1 MVRFCF
7 FCWKVSFLP
16 CVPEVLCG
24 LTIVFARLLGL
35 HADSDWTCQRYT
47 FMLVMMFCNGILSKI
62 GWTTSWRC
70 PVWFLLL
77 PFSYYYPLF
86 PPKKKSDAE
95 KADIVRAE
103 LEQFLAEHGQ
113 MPSQHADLPSSRSLY
128 AKLKKLKLLHLLK
141 HDWRRGVCDDTLKFY
156 DLHGRIPRRQNM
168 STDEQRAEDALARR
182 WDRLLEQK
190 ASLPDELLNEY
201 QRIFVAADVEVD
213 DGHLAVCVAVS
224 EFLDRT
230 RRLPKRQVGDSAEK
244 QAEDALAQRWDRLMA
259 EKASVSEEL
268 LSSYNAIFGA
278 AEMEVDDGHL
288 AICVAVSDF
297 FETTHRLPKRQVG
310 DSDEKRAEDAL
321 ARRWDRFMA
330 EKASVSED
338 LLSSYNAIF
347 GAAEMEV
354 DDGHLAI
361 CVAVSE
367 FFDTTH
373 RLPKRQVGDSDEKR
387 AEDALARRWD
397 RLMAEKASVSEEL
410 LSSYNA
416 IFGAAEMEVDDGRLA
431 ICVAVSEFFDTTHR
445 LPKRQVGDSA
455 EKQAEDALARR
466 WDRLMAEKASVSEDL
481 LSSYSAIFGAAEME
495 VDDAPRAACIA
506 VHDFFLEAQR
516 LPRRFDSITDANR
529 AEDVLARRWHR
540 LVACPPAAN
549 SELMGQFA
557 EIFTANGEAWNAAVE
572 SGLATFLDEV
582 SVVELFHRCVALQED
597 AVQRY
602 SGSAVQEFRAACVA
616 WVLKQYG
623 VGCQELE
630 GLSLD
635 GLDDLDD
642 TRAFRA
648 ELQSYVARTG
658 SLPPAVGAGR
668 SAEEKRLHAG
678 LVQVRKRRF
687 AAVRRDRAGR
697 IIDYAAALQETQL
710 VAWEAVPEF
719 GPFLWNPRHA
729 AVFNA
734 VQQCLLDTGELPA
747 RGPKSP
753 TDALAQ
759 QVRRIRQKTLLPGNQ
774 RMRSAEQQYWE
785 KHFPQIWSTRQMKD
799 YYIPGGQ
806 LQNADSRR
814 VFYRTPL
821 SAGMLAC
828 ELCGFN
834 CDNQLD
840 FVKHLRDEHLPAP
853 ADAAAH
859 ELGRCEEE
867 YRKRMVFHEEQ
878 SGPFPVPGEQIR
890 RGVGCY
896 AFHQTHSRKAH
907 EARERKLESCVI
919 CARSCWLE
927 DMERLKLFVDAE
939 KAAVEE
945 PGGDG
950 PGVEADDDSDSDDGE
965 KKHGWQVHEV
975 SKQKVHWLHRKVFD
989 VRRYEKLWPSIP
1001 KEELLGSCVSH
1012 PSGTYEDGVPWKW
1025 LLNTKV
1031 LPEKVTSATV
1041 SFACSDCVRA
1051 VTGKQPRMPKYA
1063 LANSLW
1069 IGRYPNVFKHQGK
1082 PLSPMTFLLLSLG
1095 RTVVQKIIAE
1105 PHKTR
1110 PVKEKQKGI
1119 RANTIAFPQ
1128 AQLHE
1133 LATAHLPPLP
1143 AEAQRFLSQTISI
1156 ALVGCT
1162 PEAGTC
1168 VLIFCVCG
1176 E

>member
-1 MVRFCF
+1 M
-7 FCWKVSFLP
+7 
-16 CVPEVLCG
+16 
-24 LTIVFARLLGL
+24 
-35 HADSDWTCQRYT
+35 
-47 FMLVMMFCNGILSKI
+47 
-62 GWTTSWRC
+62 
-70 PVWFLLL
+70 
-77 PFSYYYPLF
+77 
-86 PPKKKSDAE
+86 
-95 KADIVRAE
+95 
-103 LEQFLAEHGQ
+103 
-113 MPSQHADLPSSRSLY
+113 
-128 AKLKKLKLLHLLK
+128 
-141 HDWRRGVCDDTLKFY
+141 
-156 DLHGRIPRRQNM
+156 
-168 STDEQRAEDALARR
+168 
-182 WDRLLEQK
+182 
-190 ASLPDELLNEY
+190 
-201 QRIFVAADVEVD
+201 EVD

-224 EFLDRT
+224 KFFDTT
-230 RRLPKRQVGDSAEK
+230 R
-244 QAEDALAQRWDRLMA
+244 
-259 EKASVSEEL
+259 
-268 LSSYNAIFGA
+268 
-278 AEMEVDDGHL
+278 
-288 AICVAVSDF
+288 
-297 FETTHRLPKRQVG
+297 RLPKRQVG

-321 ARRWDRFMA
+321 AQRWDRLVA
-330 EKASVSED
+330 EKALVGAD
-338 LLSSYNAIF
+338 LLSSYSGIF

-354 DDGHLAI
+354 DDGHLAVCVAVSKFFDTTRRLPKRQVGDSDEKRAEDALAQRWDRLVAEKALVGADLLSSYSGI
-361 CVAVSE
+361 FGAAEMEVDDGHMAVCVAVSE
-367 FFDTTH
+367 FFDTTR

-397 RLMAEKASVSEEL
+397 RLVAEKASVSEEL
-410 LSSYNA
+410 LSSYSG
-416 IFGAAEMEVDDGRLA
+416 IFGAAEMEVDDGHMA
-431 ICVAVSEFFDTTHR
+431 VCVAVNVFF
-445 LPKRQVGDSA
+445 V
-455 EKQAEDALARR
+455 
-466 WDRLMAEKASVSEDL
+466 
-481 LSSYSAIFGAAEME
+481 
-495 VDDAPRAACIA
+495 
-506 VHDFFLEAQR
+506 EAQR
-516 LPRRFDSITDANR
+516 LPRRVHVVTDSNR
-529 AEDVLARRWHR
+529 DEDILARRWHR
-540 LVACPPAAN
+540 VVQSQSAVGLD
-549 SELMGQFA
+549 LMGQFA
-557 EIFTANGEAWNAAVE
+557 DIFTANGEAWNDAVE

-602 SGSAVQEFRAACVA
+602 SGSAVQDFRAACVA
-616 WVLKQYG
+616 WVLKQYE

-668 SAEEKRLHAG
+668 SAEEKRLHVG

-710 VAWEAVPEF
+710 VAWEAVSEF

-814 VFYRTPL
+814 VFYRTPV
-821 SAGMLAC
+821 SSGMLAC

-834 CDNQLD
+834 CDNHLD

-853 ADAAAH
+853 ADAGAH

-927 DMERLKLFVDAE
+927 DMDRLKLFVDAE
-939 KAAVEE
+939 KAAVDE

-965 KKHGWQVHEV
+965 KKKHGWQVHEV
-975 SKQKVHWLHRKVFD
+975 SKQKVH
-989 VRRYEKLWPSIP
+989 
-1001 KEELLGSCVSH
+1001 
-1012 PSGTYEDGVPWKW
+1012 
-1025 LLNTKV
+1025 
-1031 LPEKVTSATV
+1031 
-1041 SFACSDCVRA
+1041 
-1051 VTGKQPRMPKYA
+1051 
-1063 LANSLW
+1063 
-1069 IGRYPNVFKHQGK
+1069 
-1082 PLSPMTFLLLSLG
+1082 
-1095 RTVVQKIIAE
+1095 
-1105 PHKTR
+1105 
-1110 PVKEKQKGI
+1110 
-1119 RANTIAFPQ
+1119 
-1128 AQLHE
+1128 
-1133 LATAHLPPLP
+1133 
-1143 AEAQRFLSQTISI
+1143 
-1156 ALVGCT
+1156 
-1162 PEAGTC
+1162 
-1168 VLIFCVCG
+1168 
-1176 E
+1176 

>member
-1 MVRFCF
+1 M
-7 FCWKVSFLP
+7 
-16 CVPEVLCG
+16 
-24 LTIVFARLLGL
+24 TILFARHLGL
-35 HADSDWTCQRYT
+35 HAESNWTCQRYT

-70 PVWFLLL
+70 PVWFVLLG
-77 PFSYYYPLF
+77 FSYYHPLF

-103 LEQFLAEHGQ
+103 LEQFVAEHGQ
-113 MPSQHADLPSSRSLY
+113 MPSQHADLISSRSLY

-168 STDEQRAEDALARR
+168 TTDEQRAEDALAQR
-182 WDRLLEQK
+182 WDRLLAQK
-190 ASLPDELLNEY
+190 ASLPNELLNEY
-201 QRIFVAADVEVD
+201 HQLFAAAEIEVD

-224 EFLDRT
+224 EFFET
-230 RRLPKRQVGDSAEK
+230 NRRLPKRQVGDSDQK
-244 QAEDALAQRWDRLMA
+244 RAEDALAQRWDRLMA
-259 EKASVSEEL
+259 EKASVS
-268 LSSYNAIFGA
+268 A
-278 AEMEVDDGHL
+278 
-288 AICVAVSDF
+288 
-297 FETTHRLPKRQVG
+297 
-310 DSDEKRAEDAL
+310 
-321 ARRWDRFMA
+321 
-330 EKASVSED
+330 
-338 LLSSYNAIF
+338 
-347 GAAEMEV
+347 
-354 DDGHLAI
+354 
-361 CVAVSE
+361 
-367 FFDTTH
+367 
-373 RLPKRQVGDSDEKR
+373 
-387 AEDALARRWD
+387 
-397 RLMAEKASVSEEL
+397 
-410 LSSYNA
+410 
-416 IFGAAEMEVDDGRLA
+416 
-431 ICVAVSEFFDTTHR
+431 
-445 LPKRQVGDSA
+445 
-455 EKQAEDALARR
+455 
-466 WDRLMAEKASVSEDL
+466 DL
-481 LSSYSAIFGAAEME
+481 LSSYSIIFGAAEVE
-495 VDDAPRAACIA
+495 SDDSTRAACTA
-506 VHDFFLEAQR
+506 VHDFFREAQR
-516 LPRRFDSITDANR
+516 LPRRFNPITDANR

-540 LVACPPAAN
+540 LVACPPAVS

-557 EIFTANGEAWNAAVE
+557 EIFTAMSDAWNAAIE
-572 SGLATFLDEV
+572 SGLATFLEDV
-582 SVVELFHRCVALQED
+582 STVELFHRCVALQED

-602 SGSAVQEFRAACVA
+602 SGSEIQEFRAACVA
-616 WVLKQYG
+616 WVLKQYE

-648 ELQSYVARTG
+648 ELQSYVARAG

-668 SAEEKRLHAG
+668 SAEEKRLYAG

-697 IIDYAAALQETQL
+697 IIDYAAALHETQL

-719 GPFLWNPRHA
+719 GPFPWNPRHA

-814 VFYRTPL
+814 VFYRTPV

-945 PGGDG
+945 PGGDV

-965 KKHGWQVHEV
+965 KKKHGWQVHEV

-989 VRRYEKLWPSIP
+989 FRRYEKLWPSIP
-1001 KEELLGSCVSH
+1001 KDELLGSCVSH

-1031 LPEKVTSATV
+1031 LPEVVTSATV
-1041 SFACSDCVRA
+1041 SFARSDCVRA

-1095 RTVVQKIIAE
+1095 RRVVQKIIAE

-1156 ALVGCT
+1156 APVGCT
-1162 PEAGTC
+1162 PEAGY
-1168 VLIFCVCG
+1168 VCFDFLCLHG
-1176 E
+1176 IML

>member
-1 MVRFCF
+1 MPQWSVDASLCNFRVQQTGDDGGTILLFLLDGCFC
-7 FCWKVSFLP
+7 P
-16 CVPEVLCG
+16 CAPEVLFG
-24 LTIVFARLLGL
+24 MTILFARHLGL
-35 HADSDWTCQRYT
+35 HAESNWTCQRYT

-70 PVWFLLL
+70 PVWFVLLG
-77 PFSYYYPLF
+77 FSYYHPLF

-103 LEQFLAEHGQ
+103 LEQFAAEHGQ
-113 MPSQHADLPSSRSLY
+113 MPSQHADLISSRSLY
-128 AKLKKLKLLHLLK
+128 AKLKMLKLLHLLK

-168 STDEQRAEDALARR
+168 TTDEQRAEDALAQR
-182 WDRLLEQK
+182 WDRLLAQK
-190 ASLPDELLNEY
+190 ASLPNELLNEY
-201 QRIFVAADVEVD
+201 HQLFAAAEIEVD

-224 EFLDRT
+224 EFFET
-230 RRLPKRQVGDSAEK
+230 NRRLPKRQVGDSDQK
-244 QAEDALAQRWDRLMA
+244 RAEDALAQRWDRLMA
-259 EKASVSEEL
+259 EKASVS
-268 LSSYNAIFGA
+268 A
-278 AEMEVDDGHL
+278 
-288 AICVAVSDF
+288 
-297 FETTHRLPKRQVG
+297 
-310 DSDEKRAEDAL
+310 
-321 ARRWDRFMA
+321 
-330 EKASVSED
+330 
-338 LLSSYNAIF
+338 
-347 GAAEMEV
+347 
-354 DDGHLAI
+354 
-361 CVAVSE
+361 
-367 FFDTTH
+367 
-373 RLPKRQVGDSDEKR
+373 
-387 AEDALARRWD
+387 
-397 RLMAEKASVSEEL
+397 
-410 LSSYNA
+410 
-416 IFGAAEMEVDDGRLA
+416 
-431 ICVAVSEFFDTTHR
+431 
-445 LPKRQVGDSA
+445 
-455 EKQAEDALARR
+455 
-466 WDRLMAEKASVSEDL
+466 DL
-481 LSSYSAIFGAAEME
+481 LSSYSIIFGAAEVE
-495 VDDAPRAACIA
+495 SDDSTRAACTA
-506 VHDFFLEAQR
+506 VHDFFREAQR
-516 LPRRFDSITDANR
+516 LPRRFNPITDANR

-540 LVACPPAAN
+540 LVACPPAVS

-557 EIFTANGEAWNAAVE
+557 EIFTAMSDAWNAAIE
-572 SGLATFLDEV
+572 SGLATFLEDV
-582 SVVELFHRCVALQED
+582 STVELFHRCVALQED

-602 SGSAVQEFRAACVA
+602 SGSEIQEFRAACVA
-616 WVLKQYG
+616 WVLKQYE

-648 ELQSYVARTG
+648 ELQSYVARAG

-668 SAEEKRLHAG
+668 SAEEKRLYAG

-697 IIDYAAALQETQL
+697 IIDYAAALHETQL

-814 VFYRTPL
+814 VFYRTPV

-896 AFHQTHSRKAH
+896 AFHETHSRKAH

-965 KKHGWQVHEV
+965 KKKHGWQVHEV
-975 SKQKVHWLHRKVFD
+975 SKQKVHWLHRK
-989 VRRYEKLWPSIP
+989 
-1001 KEELLGSCVSH
+1001 
-1012 PSGTYEDGVPWKW
+1012 
-1025 LLNTKV
+1025 
-1031 LPEKVTSATV
+1031 
-1041 SFACSDCVRA
+1041 
-1051 VTGKQPRMPKYA
+1051 
-1063 LANSLW
+1063 SL
-1069 IGRYPNVFKHQGK
+1069 
-1082 PLSPMTFLLLSLG
+1082 
-1095 RTVVQKIIAE
+1095 
-1105 PHKTR
+1105 
-1110 PVKEKQKGI
+1110 
-1119 RANTIAFPQ
+1119 
-1128 AQLHE
+1128 
-1133 LATAHLPPLP
+1133 
-1143 AEAQRFLSQTISI
+1143 
-1156 ALVGCT
+1156 
-1162 PEAGTC
+1162 
-1168 VLIFCVCG
+1168 
-1176 E
+1176 

>member
-1 MVRFCF
+1 
-7 FCWKVSFLP
+7 
-16 CVPEVLCG
+16 
-24 LTIVFARLLGL
+24 
-35 HADSDWTCQRYT
+35 
-47 FMLVMMFCNGILSKI
+47 MM
-62 GWTTSWRC
+62 
-70 PVWFLLL
+70 
-77 PFSYYYPLF
+77 
-86 PPKKKSDAE
+86 PPGR
-95 KADIVRAE
+95 RA
-103 LEQFLAEHGQ
+103 LQS
-113 MPSQHADLPSSRSLY
+113 M
-128 AKLKKLKLLHLLK
+128 
-141 HDWRRGVCDDTLKFY
+141 
-156 DLHGRIPRRQNM
+156 I
-168 STDEQRAEDALARR
+168 
-182 WDRLLEQK
+182 
-190 ASLPDELLNEY
+190 
-201 QRIFVAADVEVD
+201 
-213 DGHLAVCVAVS
+213 
-224 EFLDRT
+224 
-230 RRLPKRQVGDSAEK
+230 
-244 QAEDALAQRWDRLMA
+244 
-259 EKASVSEEL
+259 
-268 LSSYNAIFGA
+268 
-278 AEMEVDDGHL
+278 
-288 AICVAVSDF
+288 
-297 FETTHRLPKRQVG
+297 
-310 DSDEKRAEDAL
+310 
-321 ARRWDRFMA
+321 
-330 EKASVSED
+330 
-338 LLSSYNAIF
+338 
-347 GAAEMEV
+347 
-354 DDGHLAI
+354 
-361 CVAVSE
+361 
-367 FFDTTH
+367 
-373 RLPKRQVGDSDEKR
+373 
-387 AEDALARRWD
+387 
-397 RLMAEKASVSEEL
+397 
-410 LSSYNA
+410 
-416 IFGAAEMEVDDGRLA
+416 
-431 ICVAVSEFFDTTHR
+431 
-445 LPKRQVGDSA
+445 
-455 EKQAEDALARR
+455 
-466 WDRLMAEKASVSEDL
+466 
-481 LSSYSAIFGAAEME
+481 
-495 VDDAPRAACIA
+495 
-506 VHDFFLEAQR
+506 FFLEAQR
-516 LPRRFDSITDANR
+516 LPQRFDSITDANR

-549 SELMGQFA
+549 FELMCQFA

-616 WVLKQYG
+616 WVLKQYE

-710 VAWEAVPEF
+710 VAWEAVSEF

-821 SAGMLAC
+821 SSGMLAC

-834 CDNQLD
+834 CDNHLD

-853 ADAAAH
+853 ADAGAH

-927 DMERLKLFVDAE
+927 DMERLKLFIDAE
-939 KAAVEE
+939 KAAVDE

-965 KKHGWQVHEV
+965 KKKHGWQVHEV

-1041 SFACSDCVRA
+1041 SFACSDLCSCRH
-1051 VTGKQPRMPKYA
+1051 
-1063 LANSLW
+1063 W
-1069 IGRYPNVFKHQGK
+1069 
-1082 PLSPMTFLLLSLG
+1082 
-1095 RTVVQKIIAE
+1095 
-1105 PHKTR
+1105 
-1110 PVKEKQKGI
+1110 
-1119 RANTIAFPQ
+1119 
-1128 AQLHE
+1128 
-1133 LATAHLPPLP
+1133 
-1143 AEAQRFLSQTISI
+1143 
-1156 ALVGCT
+1156 
-1162 PEAGTC
+1162 
-1168 VLIFCVCG
+1168 
-1176 E
+1176 

>member
-1 MVRFCF
+1 MVRSCF
-7 FCWKVSFLP
+7 FCWKVSFFP
-16 CVPEVLCG
+16 CVPEVFCG

-47 FMLVMMFCNGILSKI
+47 FMLAMMFCNGILSKI

-113 MPSQHADLPSSRSLY
+113 MPSQHADLQSSRSLY

-201 QRIFVAADVEVD
+201 QRIFAAADVEVD
-213 DGHLAVCVAVS
+213 DGHLAVCTAVS
-224 EFLDRT
+224 KFFDTT
-230 RRLPKRQVGDSAEK
+230 R
-244 QAEDALAQRWDRLMA
+244 
-259 EKASVSEEL
+259 
-268 LSSYNAIFGA
+268 
-278 AEMEVDDGHL
+278 
-288 AICVAVSDF
+288 
-297 FETTHRLPKRQVG
+297 RLPKRQVG
-310 DSDEKRAEDAL
+310 DSDEKRAED
-321 ARRWDRFMA
+321 
-330 EKASVSED
+330 S
-338 LLSSYNAIF
+338 
-347 GAAEMEV
+347 
-354 DDGHLAI
+354 
-361 CVAVSE
+361 
-367 FFDTTH
+367 
-373 RLPKRQVGDSDEKR
+373 
-387 AEDALARRWD
+387 LARRWD
-397 RLMAEKASVSEEL
+397 RLVAEKASVS
-410 LSSYNA
+410 A
-416 IFGAAEMEVDDGRLA
+416 
-431 ICVAVSEFFDTTHR
+431 
-445 LPKRQVGDSA
+445 
-455 EKQAEDALARR
+455 
-466 WDRLMAEKASVSEDL
+466 DL
-481 LSSYSAIFGAAEME
+481 LSSYSLIFGAAEVE
-495 VDDAPRAACIA
+495 SDDSTRAACTA
-506 VHDFFLEAQR
+506 VHDFFREAQR
-516 LPRRFDSITDANR
+516 LPRRFNPITDANR

-540 LVACPPAAN
+540 LVACPPAVS

-557 EIFTANGEAWNAAVE
+557 EIFTAMSEAWNAAME
-572 SGLATFLDEV
+572 SGLATFLEDV
-582 SVVELFHRCVALQED
+582 SMVELFHRCVALQED

-602 SGSAVQEFRAACVA
+602 SGSEIQEFRAACVA
-616 WVLKQYG
+616 WVLKQYE

-648 ELQSYVARTG
+648 ELQSYVVRTG

-668 SAEEKRLHAG
+668 SAEEKRLHTG

-759 QVRRIRQKTLLPGNQ
+759 QVRRIKQKTLLPGNQ

-785 KHFPQIWSTRQMKD
+785 KPFPQIWSTRQMKD

-814 VFYRTPL
+814 VFYRTPV

-853 ADAAAH
+853 ADAGAH

-896 AFHQTHSRKAH
+896 AFHETHSRKAH

-945 PGGDG
+945 LGGDG

-965 KKHGWQVHEV
+965 KKKHGWQVHEV

-1095 RTVVQKIIAE
+1095 RPVVQKIIAE

-1162 PEAGTC
+1162 PEAGAC
-1168 VLIFCVCG
+1168 VLIFCVWVESCCKCCAP
-1176 E
+1176 

>member
-1 MVRFCF
+1 M
-7 FCWKVSFLP
+7 
-16 CVPEVLCG
+16 
-24 LTIVFARLLGL
+24 
-35 HADSDWTCQRYT
+35 
-47 FMLVMMFCNGILSKI
+47 
-62 GWTTSWRC
+62 
-70 PVWFLLL
+70 
-77 PFSYYYPLF
+77 
-86 PPKKKSDAE
+86 AE
-95 KADIVRAE
+95 KASVSE
-103 LEQFLAEHGQ
+103 
-113 MPSQHADLPSSRSLY
+113 
-128 AKLKKLKLLHLLK
+128 
-141 HDWRRGVCDDTLKFY
+141 
-156 DLHGRIPRRQNM
+156 
-168 STDEQRAEDALARR
+168 
-182 WDRLLEQK
+182 
-190 ASLPDELLNEY
+190 ELLASY
-201 QRIFVAADVEVD
+201 SGIFGAAEMEVD
-213 DGHLAVCVAVS
+213 DGHMAVCVAVS

-230 RRLPKRQVGDSAEK
+230 RRLPR
-244 QAEDALAQRWDRLMA
+244 
-259 EKASVSEEL
+259 
-268 LSSYNAIFGA
+268 
-278 AEMEVDDGHL
+278 
-288 AICVAVSDF
+288 
-297 FETTHRLPKRQVG
+297 
-310 DSDEKRAEDAL
+310 
-321 ARRWDRFMA
+321 
-330 EKASVSED
+330 
-338 LLSSYNAIF
+338 
-347 GAAEMEV
+347 
-354 DDGHLAI
+354 
-361 CVAVSE
+361 
-367 FFDTTH
+367 
-373 RLPKRQVGDSDEKR
+373 RQVGDSDEKR

-397 RLMAEKASVSEEL
+397 RLMAEKASVSEDL

-416 IFGAAEMEVDDGRLA
+416 IFAAAEMEVDDGHLA
-431 ICVAVSEFFDTTHR
+431 VCVAVSKFFDTTRR
-445 LPKRQVGDSA
+445 LPKRQVGDSD
-455 EKQAEDALARR
+455 EKRAEDALAQR
-466 WDRLMAEKASVSEDL
+466 WDRLVAEKASVSADL
-481 LSSYSAIFGAAEME
+481 LSSYSIIFGAAEVE
-495 VDDAPRAACIA
+495 SDDSTRAACTA
-506 VHDFFLEAQR
+506 VHDFFREAQR

-540 LVACPPAAN
+540 LVACPPAAS

-557 EIFTANGEAWNAAVE
+557 EIFSARSEAWNAAME
-572 SGLATFLDEV
+572 SGLATFLEDV
-582 SVVELFHRCVALQED
+582 SVVELLYRCVALQEE

-616 WVLKQYG
+616 WVLKQYE

-668 SAEEKRLHAG
+668 SAEEKRLYAG

-697 IIDYAAALQETQL
+697 IIDYAAALHETQL

-774 RMRSAEQQYWE
+774 RMRSVEQQYWE
-785 KHFPQIWSTRQMKD
+785 KHFPHIWSTRQMKD

-814 VFYRTPL
+814 VFYRTPVA
-821 SAGMLAC
+821 SGMLAC

-965 KKHGWQVHEV
+965 KKKHGWQVHEV

-1012 PSGTYEDGVPWKW
+1012 PSGTYEDGVPG
-1025 LLNTKV
+1025 
-1031 LPEKVTSATV
+1031 S
-1041 SFACSDCVRA
+1041 
-1051 VTGKQPRMPKYA
+1051 GY
-1063 LANSLW
+1063 
-1069 IGRYPNVFKHQGK
+1069 
-1082 PLSPMTFLLLSLG
+1082 
-1095 RTVVQKIIAE
+1095 
-1105 PHKTR
+1105 
-1110 PVKEKQKGI
+1110 
-1119 RANTIAFPQ
+1119 
-1128 AQLHE
+1128 
-1133 LATAHLPPLP
+1133 
-1143 AEAQRFLSQTISI
+1143 
-1156 ALVGCT
+1156 
-1162 PEAGTC
+1162 
-1168 VLIFCVCG
+1168 
-1176 E
+1176 

>member
-1 MVRFCF
+1 MFSGIF
-7 FCWKVSFLP
+7 
-16 CVPEVLCG
+16 
-24 LTIVFARLLGL
+24 
-35 HADSDWTCQRYT
+35 SD
-47 FMLVMMFCNGILSKI
+47 L

-70 PVWFLLL
+70 PAWFLLCL
-77 PFSYYYPLF
+77 LSYHYPLF

-95 KADIVRAE
+95 KAELARAE
-103 LEQFLAEHGQ
+103 LDEFIASHGKV
-113 MPSQHADLPSSRSLY
+113 PSQHSDLPGSKSLY
-128 AKLKKLKLLHLLK
+128 QKLQKLKLLHLLK

-201 QRIFVAADVEVD
+201 QRIFGAAEVEVD
-213 DGHLAVCVAVS
+213 DGHLAVCTAVS
-224 EFLDRT
+224 KFFDTT
-230 RRLPKRQVGDSAEK
+230 RRLPKRQVGDSA
-244 QAEDALAQRWDRLMA
+244 
-259 EKASVSEEL
+259 
-268 LSSYNAIFGA
+268 
-278 AEMEVDDGHL
+278 
-288 AICVAVSDF
+288 
-297 FETTHRLPKRQVG
+297 
-310 DSDEKRAEDAL
+310 
-321 ARRWDRFMA
+321 
-330 EKASVSED
+330 
-338 LLSSYNAIF
+338 
-347 GAAEMEV
+347 
-354 DDGHLAI
+354 
-361 CVAVSE
+361 
-367 FFDTTH
+367 
-373 RLPKRQVGDSDEKR
+373 EKR

-397 RLMAEKASVSEEL
+397 RLMAEKASVSQEV

-416 IFGAAEMEVDDGRLA
+416 IFGAADMEADDGPM
-431 ICVAVSEFFDTTHR
+431 AV
-445 LPKRQVGDSA
+445 
-455 EKQAEDALARR
+455 
-466 WDRLMAEKASVSEDL
+466 
-481 LSSYSAIFGAAEME
+481 
-495 VDDAPRAACIA
+495 CIA
-506 VHDFFLEAQR
+506 VHDFFLAAQR
-516 LPRRFDSITDANR
+516 LPRRFNSQTDANQ
-529 AEDVLARRWHR
+529 AEDVLAMRWHR
-540 LVACPPAAN
+540 LVACPSAVS
-549 SELMGQFA
+549 SELRGQFA
-557 EIFTANGEAWNAAVE
+557 EKFTARSEAWDVAME
-572 SGLATFLDEV
+572 SGLATFLEDV
-582 SVVELFHRCVALQED
+582 SVVELLHRCVALQEE

-616 WVLKQYG
+616 WVLKQYE

-642 TRAFRA
+642 TFRA
-648 ELQSYVARTG
+648 ELQSYVVRTG

-668 SAEEKRLHAG
+668 SAEEKRLYAG

-853 ADAAAH
+853 ADAGAH

-950 PGVEADDDSDSDDGE
+950 PGVEAGDDSDSDDGE
-965 KKHGWQVHEV
+965 KKKHGWQVHEV

-989 VRRYEKLWPSIP
+989 VRRYEKLWPSIQRRSCWAVVCP
-1001 KEELLGSCVSH
+1001 ILPVLMKMVFPGS
-1012 PSGTYEDGVPWKW
+1012 GY
-1025 LLNTKV
+1025 
-1031 LPEKVTSATV
+1031 
-1041 SFACSDCVRA
+1041 
-1051 VTGKQPRMPKYA
+1051 
-1063 LANSLW
+1063 
-1069 IGRYPNVFKHQGK
+1069 
-1082 PLSPMTFLLLSLG
+1082 
-1095 RTVVQKIIAE
+1095 
-1105 PHKTR
+1105 
-1110 PVKEKQKGI
+1110 
-1119 RANTIAFPQ
+1119 
-1128 AQLHE
+1128 
-1133 LATAHLPPLP
+1133 
-1143 AEAQRFLSQTISI
+1143 
-1156 ALVGCT
+1156 
-1162 PEAGTC
+1162 
-1168 VLIFCVCG
+1168 
-1176 E
+1176 

>member
-1 MVRFCF
+1 M
-7 FCWKVSFLP
+7 
-16 CVPEVLCG
+16 
-24 LTIVFARLLGL
+24 
-35 HADSDWTCQRYT
+35 
-47 FMLVMMFCNGILSKI
+47 
-62 GWTTSWRC
+62 TT
-70 PVWFLLL
+70 
-77 PFSYYYPLF
+77 
-86 PPKKKSDAE
+86 E
-95 KADIVRAE
+95 
-103 LEQFLAEHGQ
+103 
-113 MPSQHADLPSSRSLY
+113 
-128 AKLKKLKLLHLLK
+128 
-141 HDWRRGVCDDTLKFY
+141 
-156 DLHGRIPRRQNM
+156 
-168 STDEQRAEDALARR
+168 EQRAEDALARR

-190 ASLPDELLNEY
+190 ASLPNELLNEY
-201 QRIFVAADVEVD
+201 QRIFAAADVEVD
-213 DGHLAVCVAVS
+213 DGHLAVCIAVS
-224 EFLDRT
+224 EFVDRT
-230 RRLPKRQVGDSAEK
+230 RRLPRRQVGDGDEK
-244 QAEDALAQRWDRLMA
+244 RAEDALARRWDRLMA

-268 LSSYNAIFGA
+268 LSSYSGIFGA
-278 AEMEVDDGHL
+278 AEMEVDDGHM
-288 AICVAVSDF
+288 AV
-297 FETTHRLPKRQVG
+297 
-310 DSDEKRAEDAL
+310 
-321 ARRWDRFMA
+321 
-330 EKASVSED
+330 
-338 LLSSYNAIF
+338 
-347 GAAEMEV
+347 
-354 DDGHLAI
+354 

-367 FFDTTH
+367 FVDRTR
-373 RLPKRQVGDSDEKR
+373 RLPRRQVGDSDEKR

-410 LSSYNA
+410 LSSYSG
-416 IFGAAEMEVDDGRLA
+416 IFGAAEMEVDDGHMA
-431 ICVAVSEFFDTTHR
+431 VCVAVSEFFDTTRR
-445 LPKRQVGDSA
+445 LPKRQVGDSD
-455 EKQAEDALARR
+455 EKRAEDALARR
-466 WDRLMAEKASVSEDL
+466 WDRLVAEKASVSEEL
-481 LSSYSAIFGAAEME
+481 LSSYSGIFGAAEME
-495 VDDAPRAACIA
+495 VDDGHMA
-506 VHDFFLEAQR
+506 VCVAVNVFFVEAQR
-516 LPRRFDSITDANR
+516 LPRRVHVVTDSNR
-529 AEDVLARRWHR
+529 DEDILARRWHR
-540 LVACPPAAN
+540 VVQSQSAVGLD
-549 SELMGQFA
+549 LMGQFA
-557 EIFTANGEAWNAAVE
+557 DIFTANGEAWNDAVE

-602 SGSAVQEFRAACVA
+602 SGSAVQDFRAACVA
-616 WVLKQYG
+616 WVLKQYE

-710 VAWEAVPEF
+710 VAWEAVSEF

-814 VFYRTPL
+814 VFYRTPV
-821 SAGMLAC
+821 SSGMLAC

-834 CDNQLD
+834 CDNHLD

-853 ADAAAH
+853 ADAGAH

-927 DMERLKLFVDAE
+927 DMDRLKLFVDAE
-939 KAAVEE
+939 KAAVDE

-965 KKHGWQVHEV
+965 KKKHGWQVHDV
-975 SKQKVHWLHRKVFD
+975 SKQKVHWLHRKVFA

-1031 LPEKVTSATV
+1031 LPEKVTRATV

-1095 RTVVQKIIAE
+1095 RPVVQKIIAE

>member
-1 MVRFCF
+1 M
-7 FCWKVSFLP
+7 
-16 CVPEVLCG
+16 
-24 LTIVFARLLGL
+24 T
-35 HADSDWTCQRYT
+35 
-47 FMLVMMFCNGILSKI
+47 
-62 GWTTSWRC
+62 
-70 PVWFLLL
+70 
-77 PFSYYYPLF
+77 
-86 PPKKKSDAE
+86 
-95 KADIVRAE
+95 
-103 LEQFLAEHGQ
+103 
-113 MPSQHADLPSSRSLY
+113 
-128 AKLKKLKLLHLLK
+128 
-141 HDWRRGVCDDTLKFY
+141 
-156 DLHGRIPRRQNM
+156 
-168 STDEQRAEDALARR
+168 TDEQRAEDALAQR
-182 WDRLLEQK
+182 WDRLLAQK

-201 QRIFVAADVEVD
+201 QRIFAAADVEVD

-224 EFLDRT
+224 EFLDRI
-230 RRLPKRQVGDSAEK
+230 RRLPKRQVGDSDEK
-244 QAEDALAQRWDRLMA
+244 RAEDALAQRWDRLMA
-259 EKASVSEEL
+259 EKASVS
-268 LSSYNAIFGA
+268 
-278 AEMEVDDGHL
+278 
-288 AICVAVSDF
+288 
-297 FETTHRLPKRQVG
+297 K
-310 DSDEKRAEDAL
+310 
-321 ARRWDRFMA
+321 
-330 EKASVSED
+330 D
-338 LLSSYNAIF
+338 LLS
-347 GAAEMEV
+347 
-354 DDGHLAI
+354 H
-361 CVAVSE
+361 
-367 FFDTTH
+367 
-373 RLPKRQVGDSDEKR
+373 
-387 AEDALARRWD
+387 
-397 RLMAEKASVSEEL
+397 
-410 LSSYNA
+410 
-416 IFGAAEMEVDDGRLA
+416 
-431 ICVAVSEFFDTTHR
+431 
-445 LPKRQVGDSA
+445 
-455 EKQAEDALARR
+455 
-466 WDRLMAEKASVSEDL
+466 
-481 LSSYSAIFGAAEME
+481 YSAIFGAAEME
-495 VDDAPRAACIA
+495 VDDAPRAVCIA
-506 VHDFFLEAQR
+506 VHVFFLEAQR
-516 LPRRFDSITDANR
+516 LPRRVHVVTDSNR
-529 AEDVLARRWHR
+529 EEDILARRWHR
-540 LVACPPAAN
+540 VVQSQSAVGLD
-549 SELMGQFA
+549 LMGQFA
-557 EIFTANGEAWNAAVE
+557 DIFTANGEAWNAAVE

-616 WVLKQYG
+616 WVLKQYE

-642 TRAFRA
+642 TFRA
-648 ELQSYVARTG
+648 ELQSYVVRTG

-668 SAEEKRLHAG
+668 SAEEKRLYAG

-806 LQNADSRR
+806 LQNAESRR

-821 SAGMLAC
+821 SASMMAC

-834 CDNQLD
+834 CDNHLD

-965 KKHGWQVHEV
+965 KKKHGWQVHEV

-1095 RTVVQKIIAE
+1095 RPVVQKIIAE

-1168 VLIFCVCG
+1168 VLIFCVCT
-1176 E
+1176 ESCCKCCAP